1 VHVTHDQEEA
11 MTMADTIAVMN
22 EGRIEQQG
30 GATDLYERPRTEFVA
45 NFLGDCNLVD
55 GTLSRRDGGVAEFVT
70 HDGARLRVPEERI
83 GASTNGGA
91 VRVGVRPEKL
101 TLVPAGMEAPS
112 GANALKGRVEL
123 ASFLGTAI
131 QYVVHTAGGEE
142 FTAVEQNRLGSEPD
156 SIGPGREV
164 TLAWDPAHSILVA
177 KESVDA

>member
-1 VHVTHDQEEA
+1 

-22 EGRIEQQG
+22 AGKIEQEG
-30 GATDLYERPRTEFVA
+30 GATDLYERPATEFVA
-45 NFLGDCNLVD
+45 NFLGDCNLLD
-55 GTLSRRDGGVAEFVT
+55 GKLTRRDGGVAEFVT
-70 HDGARLRVPEERI
+70 HDGAHLRVPEERI
-83 GASTNGGA
+83 GISTNGQA

-101 TLVPAGMEAPS
+101 TLVPEGMQAPP
-112 GANALKGRVEL
+112 GANALRGRVEI

-142 FTAVEQNRLGSEPD
+142 FTAVEQNRLGAEPD

-177 KESVDA
+177 KESPDA